1 MNSKTKLAVIS
12 TIIALLALVTIT
24 LAYAHT
30 NRTNQYA
37 TNHNSS
43 EEYDHHESCEEFMNQ
58 WMHTNGAPDER
69 HGMMNEETEE
79 SSDGGHGCH

>member
-1 MNSKTKLAVIS
+1 VNSKTKLAVIS

-43 EEYDHHESCEEFMNQ
+43 EESNHHENCEEFMDQ
-58 WMHTNGAPDER
+58 WMHTNGACDEH
-69 HGMMNEETEE
+69 HGMMYEETEE